1 MYIAYSNPT
10 IKPSTDVTFCLYS
23 FPEQEYLVSRAEL
36 FPVHFRISQSCFL
49 VYQSYNLY
57 PTRLLCQLSI
67 NFLCVYFSQ
76 PEEVD
81 TGDVDR
87 LI

>member
-1 MYIAYSNPT
+1 MDIAYSNPT
-10 IKPSTDVTFCLYS
+10 IKPSPDVSFCLYS

-36 FPVHFRISQSCFL
+36 FPVHSRISQSCFL

-57 PTRLLCQLSI
+57 PTRLQGQLSI
-67 NFLCVYFSQ
+67 NCLCVYFPQ

-87 LI
+87 LV